1 MKRVLALIL
10 TMVVGLGL
18 LTACAPDQDT
28 CDHNWSEW
36 TVVTEATC
44 TVDGSEKRTCSICKK
59 EETRPITAAHQWG
72 EWKIVEP
79 ATHETPGLKERECS
93 VDHEKQQ
100 EEIPAYGGEHEYKLD
115 KTIEG
120 DCVTKTVYE
129 YKCSVCGDIRKE
141 EGNIVPDKH
150 VGTKYDCGLHCEFCG
165 KDMDH
170 AATTCGVEGHF
181 KCDGLDHTQC
191 AIEKAS
197 NMKLTAIDDG
207 KAWRLDG
214 FTSAG
219 DRTEVFVPAFVDN
232 KPVTE
237 IGPAV
242 FEGIKDEND
251 DTAVIEWLN
260 SVTYIYI
267 PDTVKTLGEYFAY
280 DMDALETVRLPKS
293 VENWNQHTFFT
304 VPSLKTLNIPRGTV
318 SLKGNVGDGSNDPV
332 AYALESITLPVTF
345 TDLNC
350 LKLFFRDSKVSA
362 INYEGSEE
370 FWAALLAKVTD
381 SEFKAKLEEITPVYN
396 YNYNTLYAAETA
408 DMQVRLAGFAF
419 EAVEGGYAIT
429 GCTGTVGE
437 TLTIPETL
445 LGKPVVALA
454 NNALSGEPYE
464 NDAEGANSNPLSK
477 VKTIVFE
484 AKLTSIGD
492 YNFYGMDAL
501 LEVVLPD
508 TVTYVGSQCF
518 YNCKNLTKVVIP
530 DGATVDMSRA
540 PFANCPALVEI
551 ELPATLKNQ
560 SAEGAFA
567 NANEALAITFG
578 GNSNLWYYLT
588 SAASANLAKATFTYN
603 GGKTIEQ
610 DGNGAEFI
618 LNEDGES
625 YTLVG
630 FYDTVKA
637 GEPLAPVGAYTVPT
651 EFNGKPITGIG
662 AAVFNA
668 KAYANEEIANWM
680 KTMGA
685 LIIGVMTPT
694 GNEAAPFTYSD
705 NNVKHIGSH
714 NFVAMESVAQLRVP
728 TEIDDTIM
736 VGCYIDIIGANFI
749 RVPRGVETMTDC
761 FQWSNAF
768 FNGVAARWL
777 VLPSSIKEFNGNS
790 WTGKANGF
798 GVVMDCANADAGAEF
813 EKVIDAS
820 HCTRSDWEGAVVP
833 FFKTFSG
840 AGLVVGEGGAFN
852 YDLFLTLGF

>member
-28 CDHNWSEW
+28 CEHNWSEW

-59 EETRPITAAHQWG
+59 EETRTITAAHQWG

-100 EEIPAYGGEHEYKLD
+100 EEIPAYGGEHAYKLD
-115 KTIEG
+115 KTVEG

-129 YKCSVCGDIRKE
+129 YKCSVCGDIREE
-141 EGNIVPDKH
+141 EGDVVPDKH

-165 KDMDH
+165 KDLDH
-170 AATTCGVEGHF
+170 AATTCGVAGHF

-191 AIEKAS
+191 AIEKTS
-197 NMKLTAIDDG
+197 NMKLTAIDED
-207 KAWRLDG
+207 KAWRFDG
-214 FTSAG
+214 FTAAG
-219 DRTEVFVPAFVDN
+219 DKTEVFVPAFVDN

-237 IGPAV
+237 IGAMA
-242 FEGIKDEND
+242 FEGYLDAGDDESVID
-251 DTAVIEWLN
+251 WLDT
-260 SVTYIYI
+260 VTYIYI

-293 VENWNQHTFFT
+293 VENWEQHTFFA
-304 VPSLKTLNIPRGTV
+304 VPSLKTLNIPRGTT
-318 SLKGNVGDGSNDPV
+318 SLKGNVGSPSSDTE
-332 AYALESITLPVTF
+332 YALESITLPVTF
-345 TDLNC
+345 ADLNC
-350 LKLFFRDSKVSA
+350 LKNFFLNSKASA

-370 FWAALLAKVTD
+370 SWTALVAKVTD
-381 SEFKAKLEEITPVYN
+381 NDYKAKLEKITPTYN
-396 YNYNTLYAAETA
+396 YNYNDMYAADSA

-419 EAVEGGYAIT
+419 QAVEGGYAIT

-445 LGKPVVALA
+445 LGKSVVALA
-454 NNALSGEPYE
+454 NDALSGLPLEG
-464 NDAEGANSNPLSK
+464 DAEGSNSNPLSK

-501 LEVVLPD
+501 TEVVLPA

-540 PFANCPALVEI
+540 PFANCPALVTV
-551 ELPATLKNQ
+551 ELPASLKNM

-567 NANEALAITFG
+567 NTNEALAITFG

-588 SAASANLAKATFTYN
+588 SAASGNLENVTMTYN
-603 GGKTIEQ
+603 GGTAIEQ

-637 GEPLAPVGAYTVPT
+637 GDPLAPVSAYTVPT
-651 EFNGKPITGIG
+651 EYNGKPITGIG
-662 AAVFNA
+662 DAVFNA
-668 KAYANEEIANWM
+668 KAYANEEIADWM

-685 LIIGVMTPT
+685 LIIGVMTPNDA
-694 GNEAAPFTYSD
+694 GAFDYSD

-714 NFVAMESVAQLRVP
+714 NFVAMESVTQLRVP
-728 TEIDDTIM
+728 TEIDDTVM
-736 VGCYIDIIGANFI
+736 VGCYVDINSAPYI
-749 RVPRGVETMTDC
+749 RVPRGVEILTDC
-761 FQWSNAF
+761 FQWSDSF
-768 FNGVAARWL
+768 FNGQTGRWL

-798 GVVMDCANADAGAEF
+798 GFIMDCANADAVAEF

-840 AGLVVGEGGAFN
+840 AGLVLGEGNAAGFS
-852 YDLFLTLGF
+852 YQLFLTLGF

>member
-1 MKRVLALIL
+1 M
-10 TMVVGLGL
+10 
-18 LTACAPDQDT
+18 
-28 CDHNWSEW
+28 
-36 TVVTEATC
+36 
-44 TVDGSEKRTCSICKK
+44 
-59 EETRPITAAHQWG
+59 
-72 EWKIVEP
+72 
-79 ATHETPGLKERECS
+79 
-93 VDHEKQQ
+93 
-100 EEIPAYGGEHEYKLD
+100 
-115 KTIEG
+115 
-120 DCVTKTVYE
+120 
-129 YKCSVCGDIRKE
+129 
-141 EGNIVPDKH
+141 
-150 VGTKYDCGLHCEFCG
+150 
-165 KDMDH
+165 
-170 AATTCGVEGHF
+170 
-181 KCDGLDHTQC
+181 
-191 AIEKAS
+191 
-197 NMKLTAIDDG
+197 
-207 KAWRLDG
+207 
-214 FTSAG
+214 
-219 DRTEVFVPAFVDN
+219 
-232 KPVTE
+232 
-237 IGPAV
+237 
-242 FEGIKDEND
+242 
-251 DTAVIEWLN
+251 
-260 SVTYIYI
+260 
-267 PDTVKTLGEYFAY
+267 
-280 DMDALETVRLPKS
+280 
-293 VENWNQHTFFT
+293 
-304 VPSLKTLNIPRGTV
+304 NIPRGTT
-318 SLKGNVGDGSNDPV
+318 SLKGNVGSPSSDTE
-332 AYALESITLPVTF
+332 YALESITLPVTF
-345 TDLNC
+345 ADLNC
-350 LKLFFRDSKVSA
+350 LKNFFLNSKVSA

-370 FWAALLAKVTD
+370 SWAALLAKVTD
-381 SEFKAKLEEITPVYN
+381 SEYKGKLEEITPVYN

-429 GCTGTVGE
+429 GCTGTVTD
-437 TLTIPETL
+437 TLTIPATL

-454 NNALSGEPYE
+454 NDALSGEPYG
-464 NDAEGANSNPLSK
+464 NDEEGTNSNPLSK

-501 LEVVLPD
+501 TEVVLPA

-588 SAASANLAKATFTYN
+588 SAASANLAKATMTYN

-610 DGNGAEFI
+610 DGNGTEFI
-618 LNEDGES
+618 LNDDGES

-668 KAYANEEIANWM
+668 KAYANEEIATWM
-680 KTMGA
+680 KTMVA
-685 LIIGVMTPT
+685 LIIGVMTP
-694 GNEAAPFTYSD
+694 NAAGAFDYSD
-705 NNVKHIGSH
+705 NNVKNIGSH

-728 TEIDDTIM
+728 TEIDDTVM

-790 WTGKANGF
+790 GTGKANGF

-840 AGLVVGEGGAFN
+840 ASLVVGEGGAFN